1 MTILW
6 LLHNA
11 FVENCAS
18 DSLEW
23 QFCKKERINKR
34 VCQKRYLTHALKNC

>member
-34 VCQKRYLTHALKNC
+34 VCPKMAHALKKNY